1 MSASKKGISAKQ
13 VERMLGVTYKTAW
26 FMCHRIR
33 EAMTENGGAPMGGE
47 GRTVEAD
54 ETVIGGKEKN
64 KRLSKRNPENIGA
77 VGKQIVFTLVE
88 RNGRARSF
96 HVANVTGKTLNPIL
110 RTQVRRE
117 SVLMTDEAG
126 QYRNVGTE
134 FAAHGTVNHGKNEYV
149 RKDDATTHSNTV
161 EGFFSILKRGI
172 IGTFHHVSEAHLKRY
187 LAEFDFRYSN
197 RIGLGV
203 NDTMRTEEAL
213 RGIGGKRLMYRRAG
227 EAAYA

>member
-1 MSASKKGISAKQ
+1 M
-13 VERMLGVTYKTAW
+13 
-26 FMCHRIR
+26 
-33 EAMTENGGAPMGGE
+33 
-47 GRTVEAD
+47 
-54 ETVIGGKEKN
+54 
-64 KRLSKRNPENIGA
+64 
-77 VGKQIVFTLVE
+77 
-88 RNGRARSF
+88 
-96 HVANVTGKTLNPIL
+96 ANVTGKTLNPIL

-149 RKDDATTHSNTV
+149 RSGDATTHSNTV
-161 EGFFSILKRGI
+161 EGFFSLLKRGI

-197 RIGLGV
+197 RVALGV
-203 NDTMRTEEAL
+203 NDTMRTDEAL